1 MTLNHICAKFPKDAG
16 VCLKAAPVFYW
27 SVPVSPDYPKSLH
40 GSPSRLFYFPKPG
53 RWSMK
58 MPEKTSFASYL
69 TGAVL
74 VLVGKL
80 GNLLKDL
87 TLNDWAIVIG
97 IIIGVATFFLN
108 AYWQRRQTKAI
119 EKAAREGY
127 TIIRGDK

>member
-1 MTLNHICAKFPKDAG
+1 
-16 VCLKAAPVFYW
+16 
-27 SVPVSPDYPKSLH
+27 
-40 GSPSRLFYFPKPG
+40 
-53 RWSMK
+53 MK

-69 TGAVL
+69 IGAVL

>member
-1 MTLNHICAKFPKDAG
+1 
-16 VCLKAAPVFYW
+16 
-27 SVPVSPDYPKSLH
+27 
-40 GSPSRLFYFPKPG
+40 
-53 RWSMK
+53 MK

-97 IIIGVATFFLN
+97 IIIGVATFF
-108 AYWQRRQTKAI
+108 
-119 EKAAREGY
+119 
-127 TIIRGDK
+127 

>member
-1 MTLNHICAKFPKDAG
+1 
-16 VCLKAAPVFYW
+16 
-27 SVPVSPDYPKSLH
+27 
-40 GSPSRLFYFPKPG
+40 
-53 RWSMK
+53 MK

-119 EKAAREGY
+119 EKAARDGY

>member
-1 MTLNHICAKFPKDAG
+1 
-16 VCLKAAPVFYW
+16 
-27 SVPVSPDYPKSLH
+27 
-40 GSPSRLFYFPKPG
+40 
-53 RWSMK
+53 

-69 TGAVL
+69 IGAVL